1 MNGNMTQIEQ
11 YIDSHR
17 TQFLELWRELVN
29 FQAGSREFGRI
40 ETLIQWTKERLEEEG
55 LECRLVP
62 SGKAPVL
69 VAVDGPKR
77 TGKPIL
83 FCGHLDTVFPSGSY
97 PDAPFRIQDGV
108 AYGPGVLDM
117 KGGVAMMV
125 CIVKALRHIGF
136 DRNPIKIVLC
146 GDEETIHDG
155 STADEIIRQEAEGCL
170 YALNMEV
177 GRMDNCLSVGRKGS
191 LDSLVTVKGKSSH
204 AGNDFFSGRNA
215 IVEMAHKI
223 LALQKINGQ
232 LEEVTVSPN
241 VIQGGT
247 VSNTIPDLCQ
257 IEVDARF
264 TRTSDLEQLKQHI
277 TQACAQT
284 HVEGTQTEVKF
295 VNVLPVFERTDAN
308 LELLR
313 QVNRAAELYGF
324 PPFGEVIPGGS
335 SDTSYIAMAGVPALC
350 SCGVQGSGAH
360 TMEECALVETFFQ
373 RSKVFAAVIAGL
385 D

>member
-40 ETLIQWTKERLEEEG
+40 ETLIQWTKERLEGEG

-97 PDAPFRIQDGV
+97 PEAPFRIQDGV

-136 DRNPIKIVLC
+136 DRNPI
-146 GDEETIHDG
+146 
-155 STADEIIRQEAEGCL
+155 
-170 YALNMEV
+170 
-177 GRMDNCLSVGRKGS
+177 
-191 LDSLVTVKGKSSH
+191 
-204 AGNDFFSGRNA
+204 
-215 IVEMAHKI
+215 
-223 LALQKINGQ
+223 
-232 LEEVTVSPN
+232 
-241 VIQGGT
+241 
-247 VSNTIPDLCQ
+247 
-257 IEVDARF
+257 
-264 TRTSDLEQLKQHI
+264 
-277 TQACAQT
+277 
-284 HVEGTQTEVKF
+284 
-295 VNVLPVFERTDAN
+295 
-308 LELLR
+308 
-313 QVNRAAELYGF
+313 
-324 PPFGEVIPGGS
+324 
-335 SDTSYIAMAGVPALC
+335 
-350 SCGVQGSGAH
+350 
-360 TMEECALVETFFQ
+360 
-373 RSKVFAAVIAGL
+373 
-385 D
+385 